1 MATPAERE
9 KDYTEQIVSLKRKL
23 ETAEAIARAETAVR
37 RTKSNEYCAIDAEK
51 PFQNMSNHITKT
63 TDCSVC

>member
-9 KDYTEQIVSLKRKL
+9 VAYTEQIVSLKRKL
-23 ETAEAIARAETAVR
+23 ATVEAIARAETAVR
-37 RTKSNEYCAIDAEK
+37 RRNSNEYCAIDAK
-51 PFQNMSNHITKT
+51 KTLQNMSNNIPKM